1 MALAI
6 LELLDSDDARVKF
19 RIETGTNRYYQL
31 KIGKGVT
38 RRHGIDW
45 VDGVVGSTPMRR
57 NEEGGSL
64 LGSARE
70 ISIPAKAFESGNA
83 YVQLFSYKTPEGK
96 APAFSEVIRAG
107 MQYQYPFTNSPS
119 RELSLSRSLSTSPTA
134 NGAAVKSMNGSFQNP
149 RNIRCRTYGETYSQQ
164 ASLEDVLGTIV
175 KFVGPVVAKLITS
188 KPDGQ
193 AAANGAGNAAG
204 GAGTADMLKG
214 GVDTLATL
222 LKEILG
228 SIQVGK
234 ETAAAKSLSVFTQP
248 AASNRFFDVPD
259 SQFARPFI
267 FGIDDALLGAAIGQ
281 VVQILPQLMNGA
293 NQQRLQMRQENN
305 KLVTDALNT
314 VNARILQ
321 ERLLDAQHQAAKDAQ
336 TAKAAELEQL
346 IKLLEVQ
353 GETGL
358 TAANLPAVAKTQS
371 LDNGDSS
378 VLSNKAVLSFITAD
392 PVPWNGKPSILF
404 VKGQPVQLKIQFTVA
419 EPVPTK
425 PLPKAILKVTFK
437 DPSSQS
443 VMFEK
448 TFKQKDVSPNAIMKF
463 SFTEG
468 ELSHLPV
475 NKPVVVLAE
484 IRWLRSKDKKEITAL
499 GSSELT
505 LVSKY
510 FLKEQGQTLD
520 VEKEL
525 TDMNRFRPFW
535 NKIWEAPSLDKAS
548 QNGGRKKYL
557 WELDAN
563 AKYSVLL
570 SPDHE
575 ANGLMNTKVLQGR
588 KDEESLGEK
597 TEGRMKGGIE
607 LSVAELN
614 KLIPLWNGD
623 AVLDAEKLEA
633 FKTESFARNSAREFV
648 YRLKLQGKA
657 ADRGMVWVI
666 PIFKLTEFTLGSAL
680 KTNEDGQ
687 VMEVSEEKV
696 RFPLPVSARV
706 IGLKSS

>member
-6 LELLDSDDARVKF
+6 LELVDSDDARVKL
-19 RIETGTNRYYQL
+19 RIDTGTNRYYHL

-45 VDGVVGSTPMRR
+45 VDGVVGSTAMRT
-57 NEEGGSL
+57 NDAGGSL
-64 LGSARE
+64 LGSGKE
-70 ISIPAKAFESGNA
+70 ISIPAKAFEGGNA

-107 MQYQYPFTNSPS
+107 MSYKFPFQNTAN
-119 RELSLSRSLSTSPTA
+119 RELSLSRPTSSATVT
-134 NGAAVKSMNGSFQNP
+134 NMNNSFQTA
-149 RNIRCRTYGETYSQQ
+149 RSIRCQTYGDKYSQQ

-193 AAANGAGNAAG
+193 VANSAGNAAG
-204 GAGTADMLKG
+204 AVGTGDMLKG
-214 GVDTLATL
+214 GIDTLATL

-248 AASNRFFDVPD
+248 AASNRFFDAPG

-305 KLVTDALNT
+305 KLVTDVLNT

-321 ERLLDAQHQAAKDAQ
+321 ERLLDAQHQAAKDSQ

-358 TAANLPAVAKTQS
+358 TAANLPAIAKTQS
-371 LDNGDSS
+371 LDSGSSS
-378 VLSNKAVLSFITAD
+378 VLSNKAVLSFMTAD

-419 EPVPTK
+419 EPVPPK

-448 TFKQKDVSPNAIMKF
+448 SFKKKDVSPNAILKF

-499 GSSELT
+499 GSSEIT

-563 AKYSVLL
+563 AMYSVLL

-575 ANGLMNTKVLQGR
+575 ANGLMNTKVLQGS
-588 KDEESLGEK
+588 KDEDSLSEK

-633 FKTESFARNSAREFV
+633 FKTESFAKNNAREFV
-648 YRLKLQGKA
+648 YRLKLKGKA

-696 RFPLPVSARV
+696 RFPLPLSARV